1 MPRGSPL
8 QEGPFIVAGRGRA
21 FGMIDAPANERLRW
35 LALTI
40 LTIARVSLGF
50 QFQSIAVLFPWLR
63 HDFSLSYADLG
74 VLMGL
79 YMFPGILLAI
89 VGGLLGRRFG
99 DKRMVCIGLVL
110 MTLGGILIG
119 LADSYTVILCGRLV
133 AGIGAILLAVL
144 MSKMVTDWFADR
156 EVVLAMAIFVNSF
169 PIGIGIAL
177 AALGQAG
184 EWYGWRTAECMTSAF
199 TLICLLLVFAF
210 CPRHPN
216 DSSFSMPTARAGFPS
231 SREIVLVCV
240 AGAIWGVYNGT
251 HSITLSFTPILL
263 ASAGIPIATAGF
275 LLGLSNWLVVFSV
288 LVGGVVA
295 QRWKRMNL
303 IMLASSAV
311 WALCLLALPSLRS
324 LEPLLVIGLVQGL
337 PVGIILS
344 LPLTVLRPQVRATG
358 MGLFFTWLYVGHAAL
373 PPISGKLQDLTRDT
387 STSLYFAAALGLVMI
402 GLFGLFRLLQKQALP
417 QTGTASAS

>member
-1 MPRGSPL
+1 MMG
-8 QEGPFIVAGRGRA
+8 
-21 FGMIDAPANERLRW
+21 APANESDLTGPRW
-35 LALTI
+35 SALAI

-50 QFQSIAVLFPWLR
+50 QFQSLAILFPWLR
-63 HDFSLSYADLG
+63 PDFSLSYADLG

-79 YMFPGILLAI
+79 YMSPGIVLAI

-99 DKRMVCIGLVL
+99 DKRMVCIGLAL
-110 MTLGGILIG
+110 MTLGGVLIG
-119 LADSYTVILCGRLV
+119 LADSYTVVLGGRLV

-177 AALGQAG
+177 ATLGPLG
-184 EWYGWRTAECMTSAF
+184 EWQGWRTAEYTTSVF
-199 TLICLLLVFAF
+199 TLVCLLLVFAF

-216 DSSFSMPTARAGFPS
+216 DGNKPSARGAFPS
-231 SREIVLVCV
+231 FREIVLVCV

-263 ASAGIPIATAGF
+263 ASAGIPTATAGF

-303 IMLASSAV
+303 IMLASSTV
-311 WALCLLALPSLRS
+311 WALCLLALPSVRPV
-324 LEPLLVIGLVQGL
+324 EPLLVIGLVQGL
-337 PVGIILS
+337 PVGIILA
-344 LPLTVLRPQVRATG
+344 LPVTVLRPEARAIG
-358 MGLFFTWLYVGHAAL
+358 MGLFFTWLYVGHTAL
-373 PPISGKLQDLTRDT
+373 PPIAGKLQDFTHDPG
-387 STSLYFAAALGLVMI
+387 TSLYFAAALVLVMI
-402 GLFGLFRLLQKQALP
+402 GLFGLFRLLQKQAVP
-417 QTGTASAS
+417 VTDTVSAG